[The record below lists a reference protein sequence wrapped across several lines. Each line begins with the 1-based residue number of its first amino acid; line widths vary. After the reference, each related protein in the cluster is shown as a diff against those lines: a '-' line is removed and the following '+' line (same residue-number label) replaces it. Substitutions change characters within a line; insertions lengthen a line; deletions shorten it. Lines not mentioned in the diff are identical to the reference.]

1 MSLTRDLEKP
11 ILALPLHWIGPL
23 LLKTYVN
30 VQQTPN
36 PAAQFP
42 SAVPDFELHSED
54 VRQLPY
60 IDVSDLAVH

>member
-1 MSLTRDLEKP
+1 MGIQKYVKICKHKFNT
-11 ILALPLHWIGPL
+11 HV
-23 LLKTYVN
+23 KT
-30 VQQTPN
+30 QQTPN

-42 SAVPDFELHSED
+42 SEVPDFELHSED